1 MAPEAM
7 PGIDQAGMGQIAPP
21 EETIPGIAEL
31 GNMLSKTRRP
41 VMTVRG
47 EAPAI

>member
-1 MAPEAM
+1 
-7 PGIDQAGMGQIAPP
+7 MGAIAPA
-21 EETIPGIAEL
+21 ESTIPGLSEL